1 MPRTGRPPLPKDQRP
16 IRIETALRLYPGR
29 DDELI
34 AYFAAFKPGQY
45 ATAIK
50 CALLAG
56 SLVGLPSDRHA
67 PADDPIE
74 LDAFVS

>member
-50 CALLAG
+50 RALLAG
-56 SLVGLPSDRHA
+56 ALVGLPASSSA
-67 PADDPIE
+67 PADDQIE
-74 LDAFVS
+74 WDEFVS

>member
-50 CALLAG
+50 RALLAG
-56 SLVGLPSDRHA
+56 ALVGLPTSSSA
-67 PADDPIE
+67 PVDDQIE
-74 LDAFVS
+74 WDEFVS

>member
-1 MPRTGRPPLPKDQRP
+1 
-16 IRIETALRLYPGR
+16 LYPGR

-50 CALLAG
+50 RALLAG
-56 SLVGLPSDRHA
+56 ALVGLPASSSA
-67 PADDPIE
+67 PADDQIE
-74 LDAFVS
+74 WDEFVS